1 MISTDGIGIKA
12 TELIIPANSLKFNVL
27 EKKHKEK
34 IVLQLKDIRSKQKI
48 DVKDKKRTN
57 FSILSTTQK
66 IG

>member
-1 MISTDGIGIKA
+1 MISTDDIGLKV
-12 TELIIPANSLKFNVL
+12 TELISPANNLKFNVL

-57 FSILSTTQK
+57 FSILPTIQK
-66 IG
+66 K